1 MKEKYNFSLFI
12 NRTLF
17 SRICRTGTILSWRSP
32 CLDDNAKGENEERGN
47 TQRIRHI
54 ENGRFCK
61 RRFIASVRG
70 RRDVRRHITIIH
82 FVNSAHL
89 YNGFR
94 VRIKSEQ
101 LYSFSVA
108 WRESK
113 CLLTPPARERFL
125 LFSAR
130 LPHTILRFMSI
141 CYNRPDV
148 RNGPCPLTVYAVVT
162 ISRAETKWPSNFHT
176 ALPRPGE

>member
-1 MKEKYNFSLFI
+1 LNYTNTHAKILSNTYWNYHKKVSDSMKEKYNFSLFT

-113 CLLTPPARERFL
+113 CLLTHPARERFL

-130 LPHTILRFMSI
+130 LPHAS
-141 CYNRPDV
+141 
-148 RNGPCPLTVYAVVT
+148 CPYVIAVLTW
-162 ISRAETKWPSNFHT
+162 ETGRVPSQST
-176 ALPRPGE
+176 PS